1 MNRRDLLRLLLAS
14 AAAECVD
21 VERLLWVPRPII
33 TVPTYRVDWDD
44 PWNLAQ
50 LYFRDGLQPRERISI
65 NGVSLLSPDDS
76 RRALEAVERVHPN
89 LCRGWRD
96 LLGGSP
102 RRAPVPREYGPLSV
116 IADGRVGYDLRVF
129 QPPAGSPADVVLRH
143 QRRAT

>member
-33 TVPTYRVDWDD
+33 TVPTYRVDWND
-44 PWNLAQ
+44 WNLVQ

-65 NGVSLLSPDDS
+65 NEVSLLSGDDS
-76 RRALEAVERVHPN
+76 RRALEAAEHVHPG

-102 RRAPVPREYGPLSV
+102 RRAPVPREYGPLSA
-116 IADGRVGYDLRVF
+116 ITSGGVGYGLHVF